1 MVNVSIV
8 ETPFFQMTFQFP
20 KTIFG
25 NLFIGADV
33 FDSENLT
40 VRNTFDAIFWMT
52 TLWGQV
58 LVFR

>member
-8 ETPFFQMTFQFP
+8 ETPLFQFP
-20 KTIFG
+20 KTFFG
-25 NLFIGADV
+25 SLFIGADV
-33 FDSENLT
+33 FDSESLT
-40 VRNTFDAIFWMT
+40 ARKTVGAMFWMT